1 MLYIFDLDG
10 TVIDSSHRQ
19 NTLPDGSLDLA
30 NWIENNTP
38 DKILADSL
46 LPLADKMRSV
56 RSGTDTVAVI
66 TARVMG
72 DTDLAFMSRNGLKFD
87 YLYSRAEGN
96 NTPDDLLKR
105 RAILKL
111 AKKLQRSMAW
121 MRKNAIFFDDNLAV
135 LDIMESMGIKTI
147 NATLANERLS
157 A

>member
-30 NWIENNTP
+30 HWVENNTV

-46 LPLADKMRSV
+46 LPLAEKMRSV
-56 RSGTDTVAVI
+56 RSVKDTVAVI
-66 TARVMG
+66 TARVIQ
-72 DTDLAFMSRNGLKFD
+72 DADLAFLKRNDLRFD
-87 YLYSRAEGN
+87 YLYSRAQGN
-96 NTPDDLLKR
+96 TSPDDLLKR
-105 RAILKL
+105 RAVLRL

-121 MRKNAIFFDDNLAV
+121 MRKNTVFFDDNLEV
-135 LDIMESMGIKTI
+135 LGIMDSMGIKTI
-147 NATLANERLS
+147 NATLANERLT

>member
-38 DKILADSL
+38 DRILADSL
-46 LPLADKMRSV
+46 LPLAEKMRSV
-56 RSGTDTVAVI
+56 RSVKDTVAVI
-66 TARVMG
+66 TARVIQ
-72 DTDLAFMSRNGLKFD
+72 DADLAFLKRNNLKFD
-87 YLYSRAEGN
+87 YLYSRAQGN

-111 AKKLQRSMAW
+111 ARKLQRSMNW
-121 MRKNAIFFDDNLAV
+121 MRKNAIFFDDNLEV
-135 LDIMESMGIKTI
+135 LGMMESMGIKTI
-147 NATLANERLS
+147 NATLANERLT

>member
-30 NWIENNTP
+30 HWVENNTV

-46 LPLADKMRSV
+46 LPLAEKMRSV
-56 RSGTDTVAVI
+56 RSVKDTVAVI
-66 TARVMG
+66 TARVIQ
-72 DTDLAFMSRNGLKFD
+72 DAALAFLKRNDLKFD
-87 YLYSRAEGN
+87 FLYSMAEGN
-96 NTPDDLLKR
+96 HTPDDLLKR

-121 MRKNAIFFDDNLAV
+121 MRKNAVFFDDNLEV
-135 LDIMESMGIKTI
+135 LGIMDSMGIKT
-147 NATLANERLS
+147 NSSTVANERLT